1 MSLHIIEPL
10 IPGRSSAGTAEQSIS
25 HSVLDAP
32 SFPRG
37 SIGPR
42 SAWQSQNNNGF
53 AYFSADDGGTY
64 VGITRNNRVWQDFE
78 LPMAANPASEGR
90 PDYWLGCQYNAS
102 WFGECT
108 LSVYLLEGQNE
119 TDLLYRQPM
128 RGEPPQASRRA
139 LLDDPTWHELSVERI
154 AVPAGAQRLRVV
166 FETPNSVG
174 LAYLYIRDV
183 VSQLRLPPLAGDM
196 RLTVDPDGGAI
207 EQTGSPLLLCHGA
220 VHRLEV
226 KAQDGNHWQEQKLSL
241 LWMNEDERLPVE
253 FGVHTT
259 PELNLNDNDHEE
271 SYQPL
276 PALTGA
282 HWDIHAQAQEVL
294 SGEVTLGLGSYW
306 QALKHELPMQVGDFR
321 YDVVDLQWDGVVP
334 IVELG
339 NSTRLSA
346 VVKSPFAPER
356 VLAGKDVSWLLNDK
370 PYCTVPTDEQG
381 RAVLNYKPA
390 PGDLG
395 PDDRLVFKACCEDA
409 LGQASER
416 ISAIPGFLT
425 SPWTE
430 QLDVLFNGEP
440 ISDFDA
446 LNLRL
451 TSIGSHTLTL
461 RPKRAGSF
469 FDGLPV
475 TLQWPDG
482 QPQLGITLSPTT
494 AQTMTAQGVSWQI
507 VSGMEQGT
515 FNLEAATAS
524 LGMPLSLRGVRI
536 SASLADEVELR
547 LAGAPVTQPA
557 LFRRG
562 EAQTLSIVPKP
573 GSLLGEMKLDTWL
586 SFTDGSLVPGNV
598 GAVPAYGSRQAFQ
611 PGGLSW
617 ALTGADLSGTFGL
630 QIHMN
635 GFPEPLVVD
644 RCVLIS
650 ADLADEVELTF
661 EGDEVPEGSSPVLRR
676 GVASRMRVAP
686 KAGSP
691 LELLGRAARLSFT
704 GGSLTEDNVPAAPAY
719 GAPRVLTS
727 AGLDWSLT
735 GEQVSGAFT
744 LNVHVEG
751 FDSSLA
757 MSDCLLLSSHLKDEV
772 ELRFDSASVP
782 GDRSP
787 ILRRGVASRLSLAPR
802 QGSPL
807 GQARLEAWLSFAN
820 GSLNPGQIVA
830 LPAYDDSRTVTDS
843 GLDWS
848 LTGANVSGTFGLEI
862 RMTGFASGLQLPS
875 CILLSQNLNDE
886 AELRLDGPLPAPG
899 SPRIFWRRRSRQLR
913 MEARANS
920 PLRQAG
926 LHAWLQLAS
935 SLGPNQ
941 VTAAPAYSEQRA
953 LTGAGL
959 NWSVAGQN
967 VSGEFAL
974 EVHMDGFLAPL
985 TLPDNI
991 LMSPDLNDE
1000 AELRRMTGD
1009 EDLKVFRREV
1019 PRTLQLYPKA
1029 GSPLFRSG
1037 LNIWMS
1043 FDQGTLSPADVS
1055 AAPNYNSRRVISYP
1069 VIWALT
1075 GRNVSGVFG
1084 LNVFVDQFEAPLN
1097 VSTCLLLSTRLED
1110 EALLRLDGVEVANN
1124 SSHSFW
1130 RGVQRNISLV
1140 PRPGSPLR
1148 FSSLT
1153 VSPGMSGDMQTYHV
1167 KSSPSLINRRT
1178 MNTSLTWTFEGL
1190 VRTGIFSISFA
1201 GRGFTSNLHLRDNI
1215 MR

>member
-10 IPGRSSAGTAEQSIS
+10 IPGRPLAGTAEQSIS

-42 SAWQSQNNNGF
+42 SAWQSQNSNGF

-139 LLDDPTWHELSVERI
+139 LLDDPTWHELSVQRI

-259 PELNLNDNDHEE
+259 PALNLNDNDHEE

-276 PALTGA
+276 PASTGA

-306 QALKHELPMQVGDFR
+306 QALKHALPMQVGDFR

-334 IVELG
+334 IVELD

-356 VLAGKDVSWLLNDK
+356 VLAGKDVTWLLNDK
-370 PYCTVPTDEQG
+370 PYRTVPTDEQG

-395 PDDRLVFKACCEDA
+395 PDDRLAFKACCEDA

-461 RPKRAGSF
+461 RPKRAGGF

-494 AQTMTAQGVSWQI
+494 AQTMTAQGISWQI
-507 VSGMEQGT
+507 VSGDEQGT
-515 FNLEAATAS
+515 FNLEAATPS
-524 LGMPLSLRGVRI
+524 LDVPLSLRGVRL
-536 SASLADEVELR
+536 SASLADEVDL
-547 LAGAPVTQPA
+547 LLGGAPLTAPA

-562 EAQTLSIVPKP
+562 EVRTLSIVPKP
-573 GSLLGEMKLDTWL
+573 GSLLGGMKLDTWL
-586 SFTDGSLVPGNV
+586 SFTDGSLVPGDV
-598 GAVPAYGSRQAFQ
+598 GAVPGYGSNQAFQ
-611 PGGLSW
+611 PEGLSW
-617 ALTGADLSGTFGL
+617 SLTGADLSGTFGL
-630 QIHMN
+630 QLHMD
-635 GFPEPLVVD
+635 GFLEPLVID
-644 RCVLIS
+644 TCVLLSTDLSEEVELSFDGAPVLKGSRAVLRRSVASAVFLVPKASSPLGSLGLDAWLTFANGSLTADSLLASPVYDRREKLTATGLGWSLTGQDVSGTFGLAIHVTGFHTPLMLKDCVLLSSNLNDEIS
-650 ADLADEVELTF
+650 IAFDHAPIGPRSIFWRNRPSNLSIGLRDGSPLAQSGVSARLVFNDGTLSSRDVTAVPDYNTRREFTTPMLEWSLTGLNVSGKFSLSIHVDGFDSPVTLGNCLLLSSNLHHEVELLFNNVPAISPRPSLWRNERSTVGIRLRDGSPLGDAGLNASLAFINGSLRSNDVVAVPTYNVTRAFTGAMLEWSLTGRNTSGTFSLSIHMSGMQAPITLGSCLLMSRNLADEVELRL
-661 EGDEVPEGSSPVLRR
+661 GGAIVPDGSSQTFRRNTQTELRVVPR
-676 GVASRMRVAP
+676 
-686 KAGSP
+686 AGSP
-691 LELLGRAARLSFT
+691 LHQGGRYAALSF
-704 GGSLTEDNVPAAPAY
+704 SSPDMV
-719 GAPRVLTS
+719 S
-727 AGLDWSLT
+727 ANLHASPGY
-735 GEQVSGAFT
+735 
-744 LNVHVEG
+744 
-751 FDSSLA
+751 
-757 MSDCLLLSSHLKDEV
+757 
-772 ELRFDSASVP
+772 SASNP
-782 GDRSP
+782 LTAAGATWLLTAGDRSGTFS
-787 ILRRGVASRLSLAPR
+787 LRIS
-802 QGSPL
+802 
-807 GQARLEAWLSFAN
+807 
-820 GSLNPGQIVA
+820 
-830 LPAYDDSRTVTDS
+830 
-843 GLDWS
+843 
-848 LTGANVSGTFGLEI
+848 VSGFGN
-862 RMTGFASGLQLPS
+862 R
-875 CILLSQNLNDE
+875 
-886 AELRLDGPLPAPG
+886 LRLID
-899 SPRIFWRRRSRQLR
+899 
-913 MEARANS
+913 
-920 PLRQAG
+920 
-926 LHAWLQLAS
+926 
-935 SLGPNQ
+935 NQ
-941 VTAAPAYSEQRA
+941 M
-953 LTGAGL
+953 L
-959 NWSVAGQN
+959 
-967 VSGEFAL
+967 
-974 EVHMDGFLAPL
+974 
-985 TLPDNI
+985 
-991 LMSPDLNDE
+991 
-1000 AELRRMTGD
+1000 
-1009 EDLKVFRREV
+1009 
-1019 PRTLQLYPKA
+1019 
-1029 GSPLFRSG
+1029 
-1037 LNIWMS
+1037 
-1043 FDQGTLSPADVS
+1043 
-1055 AAPNYNSRRVISYP
+1055 
-1069 VIWALT
+1069 
-1075 GRNVSGVFG
+1075 
-1084 LNVFVDQFEAPLN
+1084 
-1097 VSTCLLLSTRLED
+1097 
-1110 EALLRLDGVEVANN
+1110 
-1124 SSHSFW
+1124 
-1130 RGVQRNISLV
+1130 
-1140 PRPGSPLR
+1140 
-1148 FSSLT
+1148 
-1153 VSPGMSGDMQTYHV
+1153 
-1167 KSSPSLINRRT
+1167 
-1178 MNTSLTWTFEGL
+1178 
-1190 VRTGIFSISFA
+1190 
-1201 GRGFTSNLHLRDNI
+1201 
-1215 MR
+1215 